1 MVPLNT
7 LTHTH
12 TNMEICHVTSFDQT
26 SESDGQR
33 KRQKINRERAED
45 DDDDESARSV
55 SVVV

>member
-7 LTHTH
+7 LTLTH

-33 KRQKINRERAED
+33 KRQKINREREE